1 LKQKQLAE
9 KIKKLRTDK
18 AWSQAHLAEVASLSI
33 RTVQR
38 VEMDGKCSHD
48 SLLALASA
56 FDIDVK
62 ELTVLLNDQ
71 LISNAKFSFSLFG
84 YDVNFGWLKSRTAF
98 VVGIAMLL
106 PALYFI
112 TASILKYSFAVSF
125 LFDPLEIFYTSPEML
140 KFFNL
145 ISPAVFLL
153 GITGAFLVNLLS
165 MFSIK
170 LWKEKDG
177 IRSEI
182 IFNPMTSNL
191 FVSVLSLTSLIIML
205 SYAVAENFILR

>member
-1 LKQKQLAE
+1 LKQKRLAD
-9 KIKKLRTDK
+9 KIKKLRTEK

-38 VEMDGKCSHD
+38 VELNCKCSHD

-71 LISNAKFSFSLFG
+71 LISNAKFWFSLFG

-98 VVGIAMLL
+98 MVGIAMLL

-125 LFDPLEIFYTSPEML
+125 LFDPLEIFFSSYEML
-140 KFFNL
+140 RIFNL
-145 ISPAVFLL
+145 ISPVIFVFGLL
-153 GITGAFLVNLLS
+153 GALLTNLLT
-165 MFSIK
+165 MFSVK
-170 LWKEKDG
+170 LWKEKST
-177 IRSEI
+177 IQSEI
-182 IFNPMTSNL
+182 SFSPRALNL
-191 FVSVLSLTSLIIML
+191 LVSVISFSTLMIML
-205 SYAVAENFILR
+205 TYAFGENFIIR